1 MKKIKVALVTN
12 HLDVMG
18 ISAVIMNYSK
28 SINLKKYELTIIAG
42 SPIAKRY
49 LNECK
54 SYGIKIIKLPS
65 RHYESLKHYVCL
77 YKTLKT
83 GEFDIVH
90 VHGNSSIMAI
100 ELTIAMLA
108 GVKNRIAHCHNS
120 TCPNITVHRFL
131 SPYFSKIYTK
141 ALSCG
146 LLAGEWLFGKE
157 NFEVLPNGFH
167 TEIFQFNFEKRN
179 IIRKKLQLEDK
190 FVIGHIGRF
199 NHQKN
204 QAYLLRVFEKVAD
217 SCKDAVL
224 LLVGTG
230 PDFDKIKSLIEVHPY
245 KNRIILYGESKEP
258 SILYSAMDVF
268 VLPSLH
274 EGLPV
279 VLLEAQISGLPCL
292 VSDTVTREVDF
303 GNMSWASIEADPQIW
318 SDKIL
323 KIKNRVDIDRESYYE
338 KNRKQIL
345 EYDISTNVKQ
355 LEKIYTDLVGE

>member
-1 MKKIKVALVTN
+1 MKKIKVAFITN

-42 SPIAKRY
+42 SPIASRY
-49 LNECK
+49 LNECNL
-54 SYGIKIIKLPS
+54 YGIKIIELPS
-65 RHYESLKHYVCL
+65 RHHESLKHYFYL
-77 YKTLKT
+77 YKALRT
-83 GEFDIVH
+83 GKFDIIH

-100 ELTIAMLA
+100 ELTIAKLA

-131 SPYFSKIYTK
+131 APYFSKIYTT

-146 LLAGEWLFGKE
+146 GLAGEWLFGKD

-167 TEIFQFNFEKRN
+167 TEKFKFSLEKRN
-179 IIRKKLQLEDK
+179 SIRKRLQLEDK
-190 FVIGHIGRF
+190 YVIGHIGRF
-199 NHQKN
+199 NQQKN
-204 QAYLLRVFEKVAD
+204 QTYLLRVFEESAKIN
-217 SCKDAVL
+217 KDVCL

-230 PDFDKIKSLIEVHPY
+230 PDFEKIKSLVETHPY
-245 KNRIILYGESKEP
+245 KNRIILYGESNEP
-258 SILYSAMDVF
+258 NALYSAMDLF
-268 VLPSLH
+268 ALPSLH

-292 VSDTVTREVDF
+292 VSDTVTHEMDF
-303 GNMSWASIEADPQIW
+303 GNISWESIEAEPQIW
-318 SDKIL
+318 ANKIL
-323 KIKNRVDIDRESYYE
+323 EIKDKVNIDREFYYE

-345 EYDISTNVKQ
+345 EYDISNNVKQ